1 MSSEPT
7 YDVAIIGAG
16 FSGSMVAVNLL
27 GNQAAVGTVALI
39 EKGGEFGRGVAY
51 GTSCPRHLL
60 NVPAGKMSAFPDQPD
75 HFLNWLRARAAE
87 LEPLGLALADAGTFV
102 PRMIY
107 GCYIV
112 SLLAEAQTA
121 SGQLKRLSGEAIDVQ
136 PLTNGELRIELSD
149 GERLRARK
157 VVLALGNFPPGN
169 PRLNDRRF
177 HESPRYLNSP
187 WSASTS
193 EELSGTG
200 DILILGSGLTSL
212 DLLLSLEHTKESGT
226 IHVLSRRGL
235 FPQPHQPVTPYPPFL
250 NSGSLPRT
258 VREIFRRVR
267 KEVGKAA
274 AAGSDWRAVIDSLR
288 PLTQELWRGLPILE
302 RRRFFRH
309 LRPYWEAHRHRASR
323 DVLSVKARLERS
335 GRLRCHRGRVQ
346 EIREEVDG
354 FYVSIGKPPGAE
366 PVTLR
371 VQYVLNC
378 TGPESNYHNLQ
389 DPLVLQLF
397 ARGLIRPDPLFL
409 GLDVAP
415 GGAVLNARGEQQG
428 NVFTLGSPQKGMIFE
443 TTAVPELRV
452 QAQDLA
458 RVLLR
463 DLARTAA
470 KLPDDLQPDPAYT
483 YEI

>member
-1 MSSEPT
+1 
-7 YDVAIIGAG
+7 
-16 FSGSMVAVNLL
+16 
-27 GNQAAVGTVALI
+27 
-39 EKGGEFGRGVAY
+39 
-51 GTSCPRHLL
+51 
-60 NVPAGKMSAFPDQPD
+60 
-75 HFLNWLRARAAE
+75 
-87 LEPLGLALADAGTFV
+87 
-102 PRMIY
+102 
-107 GCYIV
+107 
-112 SLLAEAQTA
+112 
-121 SGQLKRLSGEAIDVQ
+121 
-136 PLTNGELRIELSD
+136 
-149 GERLRARK
+149 
-157 VVLALGNFPPGN
+157 
-169 PRLNDRRF
+169 
-177 HESPRYLNSP
+177 
-187 WSASTS
+187 
-193 EELSGTG
+193 
-200 DILILGSGLTSL
+200 
-212 DLLLSLEHTKESGT
+212 
-226 IHVLSRRGL
+226 
-235 FPQPHQPVTPYPPFL
+235 
-250 NSGSLPRT
+250 
-258 VREIFRRVR
+258 
-267 KEVGKAA
+267 
-274 AAGSDWRAVIDSLR
+274 
-288 PLTQELWRGLPILE
+288 
-302 RRRFFRH
+302 
-309 LRPYWEAHRHRASR
+309 
-323 DVLSVKARLERS
+323 
-335 GRLRCHRGRVQ
+335 VQ